1 MLLKKFI
8 NNYAF
13 TYIFCIFTDKKLGEN
28 KIPKQTTKLESIENT
43 AIKLFAKRGI
53 KEVTINQIAT
63 EANCS
68 DGALYRHYKSKE
80 EMAWTLYKREVE
92 GFGALIKQILE
103 NKVLSNDKKIYNSI
117 ELFYDFYD
125 KHPTKFSFILLSQY
139 NFPREL
145 KVNKK
150 LNPYH
155 IMKECLKSMDIGK
168 NIKDIDL
175 LSGMIFGLIL
185 EPARMKATNEL
196 KGKLKD
202 RVEIVYK
209 ACMSVIKH

>member
-28 KIPKQTTKLESIENT
+28 KIPKQTTKLESIERT
-43 AIKLFAKRGI
+43 AIKLFAQRGL
-53 KEVTINQIAT
+53 KEVTIKEIAS

-103 NKVLSNDKKIYNSI
+103 NKDLSNNKKIYYSI
-117 ELFYDFYD
+117 ELFYDYYD
-125 KHPTKFSFILLSQY
+125 KYPTKFSFILLSQY
-139 NFPREL
+139 NFLREL

-155 IMKECLKSMDIGK
+155 IMKECLKGMSK
-168 NIKDIDL
+168 RKKIKDIDL

-185 EPARMKATNEL
+185 EPARMKATKEL
-196 KGKLKD
+196 KGKLKE
-202 RVEIVYK
+202 RTEIVYR
-209 ACMSVIKH
+209 ACMSIINN

>member
-28 KIPKQTTKLESIENT
+28 KIPKQTTKLESIERT
-43 AIKLFAKRGI
+43 AIKLFAQRGL
-53 KEVTINQIAT
+53 KEVTIKEIAS

-103 NKVLSNDKKIYNSI
+103 NKDLSNNKKIYYSI
-117 ELFYDFYD
+117 ELFYDYYD
-125 KHPTKFSFILLSQY
+125 KYPTKFSFILLSQY

-155 IMKECLKSMDIGK
+155 IMKECLKGMSK
-168 NIKDIDL
+168 RKKIKDIDF

-185 EPARMKATNEL
+185 EPARMKATKEL
-196 KGKLKD
+196 KGKLKE
-202 RVEIVYK
+202 RTEIVYR
-209 ACMSVIKH
+209 ACMSIINN